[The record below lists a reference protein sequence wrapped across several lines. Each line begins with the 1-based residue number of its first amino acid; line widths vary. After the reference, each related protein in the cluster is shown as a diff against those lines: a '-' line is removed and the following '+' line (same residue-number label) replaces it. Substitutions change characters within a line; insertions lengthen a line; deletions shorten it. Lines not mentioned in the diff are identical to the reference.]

1 MIDTSNERIYKEIA
15 LEMGIPEKL
24 VQDVILHGQ
33 SKCTA
38 VTVRSNTFDG
48 VKWPYLGKFKAKHK
62 SVQILQYMKGLNP
75 IQREFFLGNLKKG
88 QYKEVNKIHN
98 KK

>member
-1 MIDTSNERIYKEIA
+1 MIGTSNERIYKEIA
-15 LEMGIPEKL
+15 LEMGISEKL

-38 VTVRSNTFDG
+38 VTIRSNTFDG

-62 SVQILQYMKGLNP
+62 SVQSLQYMKGLDP
-75 IQREFFLGNLKKG
+75 TQREFFLRNLEAG
-88 QYKEVNKIHN
+88 QYKEINKVH